1 LEDEREEK
9 DIIMSLDSYVLIEYI
24 KSSVDIILNLKF
36 EEIEKRLMDK
46 NDPKPQDTGRSSLM
60 STSGEGPPKVY
71 EELIQSLEGDVR
83 KHIWIE

>member
-1 LEDEREEK
+1 
-9 DIIMSLDSYVLIEYI
+9 
-24 KSSVDIILNLKF
+24 
-36 EEIEKRLMDK
+36 
-46 NDPKPQDTGRSSLM
+46 M